1 MRKQLVFSFLCAG
14 WVIFATGCFSLPPM
28 AEAPAAAVTVSGD
41 PISIS
46 STSSSA
52 RVLSNGNTEIT
63 FVAVLSL
70 NVIPMSFNFH
80 WGRSDG
86 ARTALRVI
94 SVNNGAQQVY
104 RLVEKWTVGPSVAV
118 DQLWEKVFVNSGN
131 THLVSNPIMAGT
143 AQPGS
148 SSPTGSSPPP
158 TPTGLTVTSPILDT
172 LTITWNAVSGATSYQ
187 LFRATAGSGSYNQVY
202 SGTGTSYN
210 DTNLAGGATYSYEV
224 SATNSAGSS
233 PLSAPAQ

>member
-1 MRKQLVFSFLCAG
+1 MRKELFFLCAG
-14 WVIFATGCFSLPPM
+14 WVILATGCFSLPPM

-41 PISIS
+41 PVSIS
-46 STSSSA
+46 STSSSV
-52 RVLSNGNTEIT
+52 RTLDNGNTEIT

-70 NVIPMSFNFH
+70 NPPMSFNFH
-80 WGRSDG
+80 WERSDG

-94 SVNNGAQQVY
+94 TVNNAGQQIY
-104 RLVEKWTVGPSVAV
+104 RLVEKWTVGPSIQV

-131 THLVSNPIMAGT
+131 THLASNPIMAG
-143 AQPGS
+143 S
-148 SSPTGSSPPP
+148 STPSASTPP

-187 LFRATAGSGSYNQVY
+187 LFRATSASGPYDQVY
-202 SGTGTSYN
+202 EGTDTTFN
-210 DTNLAGGATYSYEV
+210 DTALTAGATYHYEV
-224 SATNSAGSS
+224 QATNSAGSS